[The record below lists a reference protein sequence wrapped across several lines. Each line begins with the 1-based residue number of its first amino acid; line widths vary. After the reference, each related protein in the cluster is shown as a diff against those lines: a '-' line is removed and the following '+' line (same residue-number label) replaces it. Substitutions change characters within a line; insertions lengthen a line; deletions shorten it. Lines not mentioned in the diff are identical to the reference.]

1 MQEGL
6 LKIIVV
12 LLSGLLGGTFT
23 FGFILLD
30 IKSELRDIRRKL
42 DELD

>member
-1 MQEGL
+1 MQEAI
-6 LKIIVV
+6 LKCIVV
-12 LLSGLLGGTFT
+12 LLSGLLGGTIA

-30 IKSELRDIRRKL
+30 IKSELHDIRRKL